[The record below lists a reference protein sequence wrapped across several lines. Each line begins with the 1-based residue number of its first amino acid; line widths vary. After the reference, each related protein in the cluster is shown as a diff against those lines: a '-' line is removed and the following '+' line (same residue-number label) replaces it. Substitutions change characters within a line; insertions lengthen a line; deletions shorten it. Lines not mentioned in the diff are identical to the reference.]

1 MDDNRS
7 IANKELGDA
16 FDGNMVAINSGGSQI
31 NENLPQQEEQSENAS
46 GVVNYNFNV
55 NVTVNPRGSSSSTRM
70 QENTTNQIVN
80 NALASGT
87 TNPEELKKNS
97 STDSKPSGESE
108 LIFLESGNDKIKLM
122 EQAVNSGPIQPV
134 LDIRRI
140 DTFLPSVPSDYSY
153 SESQVKSKNI
163 DLKRSYDV
171 LHDLTQGALSNYA
184 EMSYLPKTVLNT
196 EFDARLKE
204 NTINFYESENIKIE
218 QNQTLYDSA
227 AEISEN
233 NERLVQTR
241 ERERDEALMVMAK
254 NQTGKPTDGQKEF
267 VEMRDGQIIAGNS
280 IPAATTLNTSGARDF
295 NNITTRSTTIESF
308 VDKMNSPPNWRTV
321 LG

>member
-1 MDDNRS
+1 
-7 IANKELGDA
+7 
-16 FDGNMVAINSGGSQI
+16 
-31 NENLPQQEEQSENAS
+31 
-46 GVVNYNFNV
+46 
-55 NVTVNPRGSSSSTRM
+55 
-70 QENTTNQIVN
+70 
-80 NALASGT
+80 
-87 TNPEELKKNS
+87 
-97 STDSKPSGESE
+97 
-108 LIFLESGNDKIKLM
+108 
-122 EQAVNSGPIQPV
+122 
-134 LDIRRI
+134 
-140 DTFLPSVPSDYSY
+140 
-153 SESQVKSKNI
+153 
-163 DLKRSYDV
+163 
-171 LHDLTQGALSNYA
+171 
-184 EMSYLPKTVLNT
+184 MSYLPKTVLNT

-254 NQTGKPTDGQKEF
+254 NQTGKPTDGQQEF